1 MIQKILLLIL
11 VNFIGA
17 VTYPIGKL
25 SFAYGHPIFLTGIR
39 MVLAGFG
46 LLFFV
51 FFTDKKTVGRFS
63 KKVVYLLIGLSL
75 CNVFLT
81 NWLQFWA
88 LQYTTAGKA
97 IFIFNMSPFIAA
109 LFSYFIYNERMT
121 IKKLLALIISFVGFL
136 PILISNAYDHIP
148 LKHFLFINIA
158 EVALLLAAII
168 SVIGWFI
175 MKELLQTSNCSLV
188 FANGLSML
196 AGGIVFFPISYL
208 SEGANWYS
216 ITHVY
221 KISGLLAVLII
232 ANNIINYN
240 AYAYFLR
247 HISATLIF
255 LISFTGPLFA
265 LFFGWLFLGEKIGIS
280 FLITIIVVG
289 IGLAMYYQEEK
300 RLLADKTL
308 NQLKAK

>member
-1 MIQKILLLIL
+1 MISKIILLIL

-39 MVLAGFG
+39 MLLAGFS

-51 FFTDKKTVGRFS
+51 FFTDKKTVGRFT
-63 KKVVYLLIGLSL
+63 KHVVYLLIGLSL

-88 LQYTTAGKA
+88 LQYTTSGKA

-109 LFSYFIYNERMT
+109 IFSYFIYGERMT
-121 IKKLLALIISFVGFL
+121 VKKLFALIISFVGFL
-136 PILISNAYDHIP
+136 PVLVSTTYNHVP
-148 LKHFLFINIA
+148 LKQFLFIDIA
-158 EVALLLAAII
+158 EAALFLAAII

-175 MKELLQTSNCSLV
+175 MKELLQTTNCSVV
-188 FANGLSML
+188 FANGLSMVL
-196 AGGIVFFPISYL
+196 GGIVFFPVSYL

-216 ITHVY
+216 LSHAY
-221 KISGLLAVLII
+221 KISGLLLVLII

-240 AYAYFLR
+240 AYAYFLKY
-247 HISATLIF
+247 ISPTLIF

-280 FLITIIVVG
+280 FLVTIIVVG
-289 IGLAMYYQEEK
+289 IGLMMYLQEEK
-300 RLLADKTL
+300 RLQADKTL
-308 NQLKAK
+308 PLEKVK